1 MDEEFE
7 DYNFGAVLY
16 HYPEEF
22 REDNIPP
29 HMVAYFTE
37 PKYVKRWLED
47 NDIIISKEE
56 SECLTEVNKVLPK
69 DWYFDR
75 SLFRTNIAPIM
86 NKTKS
91 DSLFID
97 HSNISSQEELEDA
110 LIEASE
116 ELNKFQGDNI

>member
-7 DYNFGAVLY
+7 DYNFGAILY
-16 HYPEEF
+16 HYTEGF

-56 SECLTEVNKVLPK
+56 SECLIEVNKVLPK
-69 DWYFDR
+69 DWYFER
-75 SLFRTNIAPIM
+75 SLFPTNEAPIM
-86 NKTKS
+86 NKTKEN
-91 DSLFID
+91 SLFID
-97 HSNISSQEELEDA
+97 DSNISSSEELVNA

-116 ELNKFQGDNI
+116 EIDKFQGDNI